1 MKIGSDNLLTDGAS
15 MRLPWRHLEEKERTR
30 LARVRLTEELQQSAE
45 DRKEL
50 DVALTKLS
58 TQLKEYKRG

>member
-1 MKIGSDNLLTDGAS
+1 